1 MRALVDT
8 GCTITMVRSSL
19 VGDRVGESW
28 MSAFDG
34 RKVRCGGE
42 RPVNLEVGGTPVE
55 VSAVA
60 IEHLVGDLGV
70 VLGMYVIEQLGGVTV
85 RSNGVDFGAGQCL
98 MARNEGC
105 RAVSE
110 REGPGRPQQIEDP
123 AGALQGDDGEAAE
136 ICTIEDNDFRAKFDG
151 QGWTVTYLFKGDLGP
166 ILTNSVSC
174 YDRDLSGRKKE
185 EFEREVDRWVEE
197 GILMPW
203 GERVESGI
211 LPLMAVEQ
219 QTKGKVRPVLDF
231 RKLNEFVECHT
242 GDNVADVCGDVLR
255 EWRQMEGE
263 IAIVDLKS
271 AYLQVRVAKELW
283 QYQLVRY
290 KGETYCLT
298 RLGFGLSSAPRIMA
312 RILKY
317 VLAKSD
323 TIQASTKSYVDDIL
337 VKTSQVPA
345 ETLIAHLNR
354 FGLVTKLPE
363 QLDGG
368 TALGLK
374 VLKNG
379 RGELAFTRGNE
390 VPSVPE
396 SLTQRGLF
404 SICGKLVG
412 HYPVAGWLR
421 VACSYVK
428 RRAEGGRWD
437 DYVGEEAASR
447 LAEVIARVE
456 REDPVQGQWLVPKG
470 SAGVVW
476 CDASSIATG
485 VLLEIGGVVAEDA
498 AWLRKKDDYGHINI
512 AELEAVVRGVN
523 LALKWGLREIEVVT
537 DSATI
542 CGWMR
547 LMLSEKRIKTK

>member
-1 MRALVDT
+1 
-8 GCTITMVRSSL
+8 
-19 VGDRVGESW
+19 

-42 RPVNLEVGGTPVE
+42 RPMNLEVRGTPVE

-60 IEHLVGDLGV
+60 IEHLVGDLDV
-70 VLGMYVIEQLGGVTV
+70 VLGMDAIEQLGGVMV
-85 RSNGVDFGAGQCL
+85 RNDGVDFGVGRCL
-98 MARNEGC
+98 VAQNEGY
-105 RAVSE
+105 RAVTE
-110 REGPGRPQQIEDP
+110 REGPGGPQRVEDP
-123 AGALQGDDGEAAE
+123 AGALHVDDGEAEEAVE
-136 ICTIEDNDFRAKFDG
+136 TCTIEDKDFRAKFDG
-151 QGWTVTYLFKGDLGP
+151 EAWTVTYLFKEDQGP
-166 ILTNSVSC
+166 ILTNKVSC
-174 YDRDLSGRKKE
+174 YERGLSGRKKE
-185 EFEREVDRWVEE
+185 EFEREVDWWVEE

-203 GERVESGI
+203 GEKVESGI

-219 QTKGKVRPVLDF
+219 QTKGKARPVLDF
-231 RKLNEFVECHT
+231 RELNESVECHT
-242 GDNVADVCGDVLR
+242 GDNVADICGDVLR

-263 IAIVDLKS
+263 IALVDLKS
-271 AYLQVRVAKELW
+271 AYLQVRVAQELW

-312 RILKY
+312 SILKY
-317 VLAKSD
+317 VLAKSV

-354 FGLVTKLPE
+354 FGLVTKPPE

-374 VLKNG
+374 VLRNG

-396 SLTQRGLF
+396 KLTRRGLF

-437 DYVGEEAASR
+437 DYVGEEAASM

-456 REDPVQGQWLVPKG
+456 REDPV
-470 SAGVVW
+470 
-476 CDASSIATG
+476 
-485 VLLEIGGVVAEDA
+485 
-498 AWLRKKDDYGHINI
+498 
-512 AELEAVVRGVN
+512 
-523 LALKWGLREIEVVT
+523 
-537 DSATI
+537 
-542 CGWMR
+542 
-547 LMLSEKRIKTK
+547 